1 MNSTSTIR
9 RQAAAKA
16 DRLATPAT
24 WQGIFEREMARLTE
38 MDRIR
43 REKRAKGIQ
52 IRPRHWKYDGDTSS
66 APTRHC
72 TLDHIARQNGDPI

>member
-16 DRLATPAT
+16 DLLATPAT

-43 REKRAKGIQ
+43 REKRSKGIQ

-72 TLDHIARQNGDPI
+72 TLDHIARQNGDPT